1 MTIQASRDSA
11 IRGPHVPS
19 IGWGNANRQR
29 PSSTN
34 HGRMTVLVAG
44 LLLSLAIGGGLFN
57 WWSST
62 GQSVAG
68 DVPDS
73 PGVDRQ
79 VDGLHLLNA
88 YLVSGASRGAYA
100 VVADLVTTS
109 EGGDRLLTVSAG
121 GGTATTL
128 DPTVPGRATTAGVPV
143 GSGHLLQIGPGR
155 GAQPLTVTGVT
166 PAADPGTFVRTTFS
180 FARRGPVSLL
190 LPVWG
195 SVSGPARP
203 S

>member
-1 MTIQASRDSA
+1 MTIRATL
-11 IRGPHVPS
+11 G
-19 IGWGNANRQR
+19 
-29 PSSTN
+29 T
-34 HGRMTVLVAG
+34 G
-44 LLLSLAIGGGLFN
+44 LLLVLAIGAGIFN

-79 VDGLHLLNA
+79 VDGMHVLNA
-88 YLVSGASRGAYA
+88 YLVPSSSPSAFT
-100 VVADLVTTS
+100 VVTDLVTS
-109 EGGDRLLTVSAG
+109 SGGSDRLLAVSAG
-121 GGTATTL
+121 GGTAKKLGATAPASG
-128 DPTVPGRATTAGVPV
+128 PTKGVPV
-143 GSGHLLQIGPGR
+143 GSAHLVKFGPET

-166 PAADPGTFVRTTFS
+166 RPGNPGTFVRTTFT

-190 LPVWG
+190 LPVWA
-195 SVSGPARP
+195 SVSGPAGP